1 MEGNLSPILRQE
13 IEKLEKDA
21 EGQKYVMEAL
31 QAYVKDLDFKT
42 IPVFL
47 NKISEIKETDSLSGE
62 FIISLYEI
70 LARTHGVKI
79 VHMVD
84 NIMES
89 MVQALASS
97 AGSFSLHQACSRVV
111 SAIARYSIEP
121 TSPEEKKR
129 HVICSLCKPL
139 SDSLSSSQE
148 CLTSGAALCLN
159 ALVDSDNWRF
169 VPDEMVSRICQ
180 NVAVA
185 LDGKPTQTNSHMGL
199 IMALA
204 KRNALI
210 VEDYARLLIQSG
222 LIILNAAHEEGNS
235 QRSLSAIQMLNSFI
249 KFLDTRSV
257 FSELE
262 LIIEAMEKCQ
272 SDRMAYVRAAAFEVL
287 LAAEEIAFDK
297 KSRYVNSHDSI
308 AGSSLSGREG
318 EDVFGDEDHSPA
330 SISPEQ
336 HIMGYFPGYESIVE
350 SPILMNQASQNLN
363 YEHRSL
369 NPKHGVIRS
378 NTKSPLRSRAPAAPD
393 SIIFATP
400 TKHVHSLQNPSDVNS
415 SCSERQS
422 RRLRNLSS
430 GNMDWSSTSRYDHNY
445 FPHNLRYECD
455 YNESLYADVQFQGG
469 PESVSSTE
477 DLPAGADMQAPLEM
491 VPPKS
496 NEAWTIVRIEKS
508 LHKTKLKLVF
518 GLSFVLLAMATRLLW
533 INIQDDRY
541 LVPT

>member
-1 MEGNLSPILRQE
+1 MEGNFSPILRQE
-13 IEKLEKDA
+13 IEKLEKDT
-21 EGQKYVMEAL
+21 EGQKSVMEAL

-47 NKISEIKETDSLSGE
+47 NKISEIKESGSFSGE
-62 FIISLYEI
+62 FIISLYEV
-70 LARTHGVKI
+70 LARAHGVKI

-89 MVQALASS
+89 MIQALASS

-169 VPDEMVSRICQ
+169 VSDEIVSRICQ

-222 LIILNAAHEEGNS
+222 LIILNAANEEGNS

-249 KFLDTRSV
+249 KFLDSRSV

-262 LIIEAMEKCQ
+262 LIIEAMGKCQ
-272 SDRMAYVRAAAFEVL
+272 SDRMACVRAAAFEVL

-297 KSRYVNSHDSI
+297 NSRYVNSHDSI
-308 AGSSLSGREG
+308 ARSNLSGGEG
-318 EDVFGDEDHSPA
+318 EEVSGDEDHSPA

-336 HIMGYFPGYESIVE
+336 HIMGYFPGYESTVE

-369 NPKHGVIRS
+369 NPKHGVTRS
-378 NTKSPLRSRAPAAPD
+378 NTKSPLRSWAPAAPD

-445 FPHNLRYECD
+445 FPQNLRYECD
-455 YNESLYADVQFQGG
+455 YNKRLYADVQFQGG

-477 DLPAGADMQAPLEM
+477 DLPAGADMQAPPEM

-496 NEAWTIVRIEKS
+496 NDAWTVVRIEKA

-518 GLSFVLLAMATRLLW
+518 GLSLVLLAMATPLLW